1 MGDEEGKERR
11 QQEEGGTKRN
21 ALPEMISCD
30 LCDKRYHIE
39 CAGVNLNEVNRDDW
53 FCYMCAERAAL
64 VRELKKEE
72 RQKILLSDQRHK

>member
-30 LCDKRYHIE
+30 MCDKRYHIE

-72 RQKILLSDQRHK
+72 R